1 MKLYDYWRSS
11 AAYRVRIALNLK
23 GLAYEHIS
31 VHLVKNGGQQH
42 SEGYKDINPQS
53 FVPSLETGEGDIIPQ
68 SLAILEYL
76 EETTPTPA
84 LLPTGALARARV
96 RSLADMIAC
105 DVHPVNNLRILQ
117 YLVTEL
123 KVEDEAKM
131 QWYRHWIYKG
141 FDALETRLSN
151 DKATGTFCHGDTPS
165 LADICL
171 IPQVYN
177 AHRFNCTMSAYPNI
191 TRINN
196 TCLELNA
203 FKKAIPENQPDAV

>member
-31 VHLVKNGGQQH
+31 VHLVKDGGQQH
-42 SEGYKDINPQS
+42 SDDYKAINPQGL
-53 FVPSLETGEGDIIPQ
+53 VPSLVTDEGDIIPQ

-76 EETTPTPA
+76 EETNPTPA
-84 LLPTGALARARV
+84 LLPVAPLDRAYV
-96 RSLADMIAC
+96 RGLADMIAC

-117 YLVTEL
+117 YMVTEL

-141 FDALETRLSN
+141 FDALEERLGE
-151 DKATGTFCHGDTPS
+151 DLYCYGDTPT

-177 AHRFNCTMSAYPNI
+177 AHRFNCDMSPYPKI
-191 TRINN
+191 SRINDA
-196 TCLELNA
+196 CLKLDA
-203 FKKAIPENQPDAV
+203 FQKAIPENQPDAV